1 MTIGDRASHLGNAS
15 LLRAMADNWW
25 LLLLRGIAAI
35 LFGVL
40 AFVWPGITLITL
52 TFMWGAYALVDG
64 AVSLWAAIVGKGGGL
79 APRWWLAVVGV
90 AGILAGL
97 VAFLSPGITAIVLL
111 TFIAAWAIVIGV
123 FEIVGAVRLRK
134 EIEGEWLLALSGVLA
149 ILFGVALIA
158 VPGAGLL
165 SLVWLIGA
173 FAIVAGV
180 SYIGLALRLKKHRDA
195 G

>member
-1 MTIGDRASHLGNAS
+1 MTIRDQASHLSRTS

-25 LLLLRGIAAI
+25 LLVLRGIAAI
-35 LFGVL
+35 VFGVL

-64 AVSLWAAIVGKGGGL
+64 AVSLWAAIVGKGGEI

-97 VAFLSPGITAIVLL
+97 VAFLSPGITALVLL
-111 TFIAAWAIVIGV
+111 MFIAGWAIVIGV
-123 FEIVGAVRLRK
+123 FEIIGAVRLRK
-134 EIEGEWLLALSGVLA
+134 EIEGEWLLGLSGVLA
-149 ILFGVALIA
+149 ILFGIALIA

-173 FAIVAGV
+173 FAIVAGI
-180 SYIGLALRLKKHRDA
+180 SYIGLAFRLKKHAR
-195 G
+195 

>member
-1 MTIGDRASHLGNAS
+1 MTIGDRASHLDRAS

-40 AFVWPGITLITL
+40 ALVWPGVTLITL

-97 VAFLSPGITAIVLL
+97 VAFLSPGITALVLL
-111 TFIAAWAIVIGV
+111 TFIAGWAIVIGV

>member
-40 AFVWPGITLITL
+40 AFVWPGVTLITL

>member
-1 MTIGDRASHLGNAS
+1 MTTSDRTSSLTDPR

-35 LFGVL
+35 LFGIL
-40 AFVWPGITLITL
+40 AFVWPGITLVTL
-52 TFMWGAYALVDG
+52 TFMWGAYALLDG
-64 AVSLWAAIVGKGGGL
+64 AVSLWAAIVGKGNEIT
-79 APRWWLAVVGV
+79 PRWWLAVVGA

-97 VAFLSPGITAIVLL
+97 VAFLSPGITALVLL
-111 TFIAAWAIVIGV
+111 MFIAGWAIVTGV
-123 FEIVGAVRLRK
+123 FQIIGAVRLRE
-134 EIEGEWLLALSGVLA
+134 EIEGEWLLALSGALA
-149 ILFGVALIA
+149 ILFGIALIA

-173 FAIVAGV
+173 FAIVAGA
-180 SYIGLALRLKKHRDA
+180 SYIGLAFRLKKLRQA

>member
-1 MTIGDRASHLGNAS
+1 MATSNQASHLSRTS
-15 LLRAMADNWW
+15 LLRGLAENWW
-25 LLLLRGIAAI
+25 LLLVRGIAAI

-52 TFMWGAYALVDG
+52 TFLWGAYALVDG
-64 AVSLWAAIVGKGGGL
+64 VVSLWAAIVGRGREV

-97 VAFLSPGITAIVLL
+97 LAFLAPGITAFVLL
-111 TFIAAWAIVIGV
+111 MFIAGWAIVIGI
-123 FEIVGAVRLRK
+123 FEIIGAVRLRK
-134 EIEGEWLLALSGVLA
+134 EIEGEWLLGLSGALA
-149 ILFGVALIA
+149 ILFGIALVA

-173 FAIVAGV
+173 FALVVGI
-180 SYIGLALRLKKHRDA
+180 SHIMLAFRLRNLRPA
-195 G
+195 A